1 MVDTVSTLTIQ
12 QAQEAA
18 RESDL
23 LGPPPVIAGEDAQ
36 EFWELLERV
45 RDDVK
50 PDDMLEE
57 IWVRDA
63 VELVWEARRL
73 RRLKASVFEVGAHEG
88 LARVLR
94 PFVDSLEADE
104 LAEKWLR
111 RHRKLKEVDE
121 RLAAAGLSMDA
132 VMAETL
138 ASRLD
143 DVERIERMIATVEA
157 RLAAALREVDR
168 HRAVLAAALS
178 NAAQDIADAEYKELP
193 APKAAA

>member
-157 RLAAALREVDR
+157 RLAAALREIDR
-168 HRAVLAAALS
+168 HRAVLAERLRGAT
-178 NAAQDIADAEYKELP
+178 QEIADAEYKELP

>member
-1 MVDTVSTLTIQ
+1 
-12 QAQEAA
+12 
-18 RESDL
+18 
-23 LGPPPVIAGEDAQ
+23 
-36 EFWELLERV
+36 
-45 RDDVK
+45 
-50 PDDMLEE
+50 MLEE

-143 DVERIERMIATVEA
+143 DVERIERLIATVEA
-157 RLAAALREVDR
+157 RLAAALREIDR
-168 HRAVLAAALS
+168 HRAVLAERLRGAT
-178 NAAQDIADAEYKELP
+178 QEIADAEYKELP

>member
-1 MVDTVSTLTIQ
+1 
-12 QAQEAA
+12 
-18 RESDL
+18 
-23 LGPPPVIAGEDAQ
+23 
-36 EFWELLERV
+36 
-45 RDDVK
+45 
-50 PDDMLEE
+50 
-57 IWVRDA
+57 
-63 VELVWEARRL
+63 
-73 RRLKASVFEVGAHEG
+73 
-88 LARVLR
+88 VLR

-143 DVERIERMIATVEA
+143 DVERIERLIATVEA
-157 RLAAALREVDR
+157 RLAAALREIDR
-168 HRAVLAAALS
+168 HRAVLAERLRGAT
-178 NAAQDIADAEYKELP
+178 QEIADAEYKELP

>member
-143 DVERIERMIATVEA
+143 DVERIERLIATVEA
-157 RLAAALREVDR
+157 RLAAALREIDR
-168 HRAVLAAALS
+168 HRAVLAERLRGAT
-178 NAAQDIADAEYKELP
+178 QEIADAEYKELP